1 MDVLIVGAGS
11 MGTWFGDAVDARIAF
26 ADVDEDTAEAAAEAV
41 GGEVAALEG
50 DGTYDVVCLAV
61 PMTHVT
67 ESIRQQAGRARRAIV
82 DVSGVME
89 PALTA
94 MATHAPDLERV
105 SLHPLFAPARAPGS
119 IAVVR
124 DRSGPAT
131 DEIIAALEGRGN
143 VLLETTAADH
153 DRAMGTV
160 QAATHAAVLSFALAA
175 ESVPDGF
182 ETPIYE
188 DLRRLARQ
196 VTAGTPRV
204 YADIQETFDGADAV
218 ADAAAAIADADSDE
232 LESLYRAAAAQWHDE
247 TDAES
252 AKIDGGSD
260 GIEAGSDAD
269 RRGGGRGGDG

>member
-1 MDVLIVGAGS
+1 MEVLIVGAGS
-11 MGTWFGDAVDARIAF
+11 MGTWFGEAVDARIAF
-26 ADVDEDTAEAAAEAV
+26 ADVDEATATAAAEAV
-41 GGEVAALEG
+41 GGEVAALKG
-50 DGTYDVVCLAV
+50 DETYDVVCLAV

-67 ESIRQQAGRARRAIV
+67 ESIRQQAGRARQAVV

-89 PALTA
+89 PALVA
-94 MATHAPDLERV
+94 MANHAPDLERV

-131 DEIIAALEGRGN
+131 DEVLAALEGRGN

-175 ESVPDGF
+175 ETVPDGF

-204 YADIQETFDGADAV
+204 YADIQDTFDGAGAV

-232 LESLYRAAAAQWHDE
+232 LESLYREAATRWHDGN
-247 TDAES
+247 
-252 AKIDGGSD
+252 DG
-260 GIEAGSDAD
+260 EADEINGESDAG